1 VFLVH
6 YKGGRGSPSSSFF
19 NLIARPPY
27 PSSERYYKKTLLHVL
42 SPPIEGC
49 SLYTSCLEKL
59 SDKSKKALFWDLTNG
74 YNGAKKPYPAL
85 SCYQEPRLRS
95 PPAIYQTVS
104 RRGLLGNS
112 GPFDV
117 KRSSPTRLKTSP
129 GRADNS
135 LVEGKEEIEWRK

>member
-42 SPPIEGC
+42 SPPVEGC

-104 RRGLLGNS
+104 RET
-112 GPFDV
+112 V
-117 KRSSPTRLKTSP
+117 
-129 GRADNS
+129 
-135 LVEGKEEIEWRK
+135 